1 MVQDNQ
7 CDLMQKSMSIP
18 HCGLTCVNTQFA
30 SLSSLQGHNYGQ
42 SSGLSRQLH
51 DRLVELQRIGQQM
64 DSLWRMQSLRESNSK
79 RDIWKHKVEQVL
91 EECDALGAALD
102 KHTHKERRYCFWT
115 PQTTNHVASIGDVIY
130 ASAQRRTGF
139 PSHGQGRPGRC
150 MHAALRGQ
158 HMTDVLLR

>member
-1 MVQDNQ
+1 MFRNSPMYFDAMFV
-7 CDLMQKSMSIP
+7 SIP
-18 HCGLTCVNTQFA
+18 HCRLICVTTQYARFH
-30 SLSSLQGHNYGQ
+30 SLQGHNYGQ
-42 SSGLSRQLH
+42 SSGLARQLH
-51 DRLVELQRIGQQM
+51 DRLGELQRIGQQM

-115 PQTTNHVASIGDVIY
+115 PQTTNHVAFKGDAIY
-130 ASAQRRTGF
+130 ASAQRRSGL

-150 MHAALRGQ
+150 MHVAVCGSCIT
-158 HMTDVLLR
+158 HDPPC